1 MLPSSSS
8 LFMARVQD
16 AEPRFNSSIFA
27 ISAVSGGAIGTGLYQ
42 GFASGHACKKVGAS
56 ENGEAPA
63 GNQASIEEQISK
75 LVLKPHLAPIIG
87 NIPADVVRSVM
98 SIVSV
103 RIDRSEAFRQSLL
116 EDCPALNTPYDKY
129 WDPAGA
135 RPALILNTT
144 WMSNGHR
151 VAFAPFPLKA
161 IGDGTLWSFDDVYQ
175 GLHPLYHNKPFTP
188 SVADAV
194 IASARFPAVLPPLG
208 LTVGAHRHNF
218 GDGGYADASGVT
230 TALEIFQAAKRLAV
244 KDPKI
249 VPRLVML
256 TFDYEKVEAEKE
268 DGTTFGETVAPIGA
282 ILGVRENL
290 AGQAITRAQALPGA
304 EGEISACFAQ
314 PR

>member
-1 MLPSSSS
+1 
-8 LFMARVQD
+8 
-16 AEPRFNSSIFA
+16 
-27 ISAVSGGAIGTGLYQ
+27 
-42 GFASGHACKKVGAS
+42 
-56 ENGEAPA
+56 
-63 GNQASIEEQISK
+63 
-75 LVLKPHLAPIIG
+75 
-87 NIPADVVRSVM
+87 M

-103 RIDRSEAFRQSLL
+103 RIDRSEAFKQSLL
-116 EDCPALNTPYDKY
+116 EDCPALDTPYDKY

-161 IGDGTLWSFDDVYQ
+161 IGDGTLWSFDDLYQ
-175 GLHPLYHNKPFTP
+175 GLHPLYRNKPFSP

-268 DGTTFGETVAPIGA
+268 DGTTFGETVAPISA

-290 AGQAITRAQALPGA
+290 AGQAITRAQALLGA
-304 EGEISACFAQ
+304 EGEIWRVSLNPDDFGIALGLQLSRTSYETLSLLLGRPEWCKESPYDAGNPILKNSCVAQ
-314 PR
+314 KVLDFVRKLG